1 MRVPTFVT
9 ACATLFGAAALADPK
24 PSEALSSQQILPDN
38 FKPPQVF
45 QNTNLVR
52 HTNLEKGYLRE
63 TVNVVIENIDS
74 KSQDQ
79 YYFPFGAGVVDKVG
93 GLEVTDKKNP
103 GRPFKTELVEY
114 DPYRQVVGP
123 NGPLNSPPSPTQF
136 FRITLPQPLP
146 PKSQLTLSIT
156 YHIRSTLTPLPL
168 KINQQDKQYL
178 LHTFSIYT
186 PSAYPTLKQKTKIK
200 FPTTDIPDV
209 TGGSPDRLGS
219 TFTYGPYNDPVP
231 AGALEPASVRY
242 EFTRPLIH
250 ATLLERDIEVSQWGG
265 NLACEERYW
274 LTNQGAQLSGHFD
287 RVQWAATQYY
297 SPPTSA
303 LRALN
308 VPLRAGALNP
318 YFTDD
323 IGNVSTSRF
332 RSGGGGKEAN
342 LELKPRYPVF
352 GGWKYSFRIG
362 WDADLRHFLRRR
374 LQTPEG
380 GGGHVLK
387 VPFLEGPR
395 MGEGVSY
402 AKVEV
407 RVILPE
413 GARNVRFETEVPLVG
428 VEETLHRTFMDT
440 VGRTTVKLT
449 AMNVVDEARDKPL
462 IVTYDYPFSAA
473 FRKPITIFLG
483 VMAVFITAWGIGRL
497 DVSIAKQT

>member
-1 MRVPTFVT
+1 MRVPKFVT
-9 ACATLFGAAALADPK
+9 ACATLFGTATLADPK

-38 FKPPQVF
+38 FKPPPVF

-52 HTNLEKGYLRE
+52 HTNLEKGYIRE

-93 GLEVTDKKNP
+93 GLEATDKKNP
-103 GRPFKTELVEY
+103 GKHTYLKSP
-114 DPYRQVVGP
+114 QVQQTAKL
-123 NGPLNSPPSPTQF
+123 PLSPTQF

-156 YHIRSTLTPLPL
+156 YHIRSTLRPLPL

-178 LHTFSIYT
+178 LHTFSTYT

-242 EFTRPLIH
+242 EYTRPLIH

-332 RSGGGGKEAN
+332 RSGGKEAN

-362 WDADLRHFLRRR
+362 WDADLRHFLRRASGG
-374 LQTPEG
+374 G

-440 VGRTTVKLT
+440 VGRTTLKLT
-449 AMNVVDEARDKPL
+449 AVNVVDEARGKSL

-497 DVSIAKQT
+497 DASIAKQQA